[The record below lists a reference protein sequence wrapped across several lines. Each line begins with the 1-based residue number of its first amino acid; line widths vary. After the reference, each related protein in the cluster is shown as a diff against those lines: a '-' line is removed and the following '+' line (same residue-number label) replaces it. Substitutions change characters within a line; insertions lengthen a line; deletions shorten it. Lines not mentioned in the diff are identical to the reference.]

1 MITTFNFLLWTR
13 ARSDERG
20 QITLYVLIF
29 SAVSIIVLSGF
40 VLWAD
45 ANMRAVFRD
54 SDKAQAFMT
63 AEAGIEYYRWH
74 LAHAQSDYKDGTGG
88 PGPYVHEFKD
98 KDGIVIGAFSLDIT
112 APQVGSTVVTINS
125 TGTVTVNSTIS
136 KIIEAKMA
144 IPSFAKYAIAVNDYV
159 RFGEG
164 TEIFGPI
171 HSNGG
176 VRMDGLAHNLVT
188 SSVLEV
194 NDPDHSGS
202 DEIGVHTHVVP
213 IDPSPPAPAPSRPD
227 VFMVG
232 REYPVAPVDFAGITQ
247 DLANIKTDAQS
258 GGFYRGSSNDDGYH
272 IVLKTNDTFDFYKV
286 TKVLNP
292 PNGCISVLGQQ
303 DWGTW
308 TIQNETLLGN
318 YAFPANGLI
327 FIEDS
332 VWVEGQINTARLTI
346 AAAIFPEN
354 SSKYA
359 HITVNKDL
367 LYTNYDGQDIIS
379 LIAQGNF
386 NAGLQSEDDLRV
398 DAALI
403 AQNGR
408 VGRYYYRAPSGNQ
421 NRCGPYHTRQK
432 ITLYGMISS
441 RERYGFAY
449 SDDTGYVIRLIIYD
463 ANLLYGPPP
472 SFPLT
477 ADFYTP
483 IFWNEKQ

>member
-1 MITTFNFLLWTR
+1 MKNVFPNQ
-13 ARSDERG
+13 SG
-20 QITLYVLIF
+20 QMTLYVLVF

-40 VLWAD
+40 VIWAD

-54 SDKAQAFMT
+54 TDKAQAFMI

-74 LAHAQSDYKDGTGG
+74 LAHAQNDFQDGTGSE
-88 PGPYVHEFKD
+88 GPYVHELKD
-98 KDGIVIGAFSLDIT
+98 KDGIVIGSFSLDIT
-112 APQVGSTVVTINS
+112 APPVGSTVVTINS
-125 TGTVTVNSTIS
+125 TGTVTADSTVS

-144 IPSFAKYAIAVNDYV
+144 IPSFAKYAVVLNSFV

-176 VRMDGLAHNLVT
+176 VRMDGLAHNLVS
-188 SSVLEV
+188 SSVEKA

-202 DEIGVHTHVVP
+202 DEIGVHTHVAP
-213 IDPSPPAPAPSRPD
+213 IDPSPPAPAPLRPD

-232 REYPVAPVDFAGITQ
+232 RHYPVAPIDFGGISH
-247 DLANIKTDAQS
+247 DLATIKTDAQS
-258 GGFYRGSSNDDGYH
+258 DGFYRGPSNDDGYH
-272 IVLKTNDTFDFYKV
+272 IILKTNDTFDLYRV
-286 TKVLNP
+286 TKILNP
-292 PNGCISVLGQQ
+292 PNGCVSVLGQQ
-303 DWGTW
+303 DWDTW
-308 TIQNETLLGN
+308 TIENQTLLGN
-318 YAFPANGLI
+318 YPFPENGLV
-327 FIEDS
+327 FIEDD
-332 VWVEGQINTARLTI
+332 VWVEGTIDTARLTI
-346 AAAIFPEN
+346 AAAKFPEN
-354 SSKYA
+354 SSNYA
-359 HITVNKDL
+359 HITTNNDVR
-367 LYTNYDGQDIIS
+367 YTNYDGQDSLS

-386 NAGLQSEDDLRV
+386 NAGLASEDDLRV

-421 NRCGPYHTRQK
+421 LRCGPYHTRQK

-441 RERYGFAY
+441 RDRYGFAY
-449 SDDTGYVIRLIIYD
+449 SDDTGYVSRIIIYD

-483 IFWNEKQ
+483 IFWNEKK

>member
-1 MITTFNFLLWTR
+1 M
-13 ARSDERG
+13 
-20 QITLYVLIF
+20 TLYVLVF
-29 SAVSIIVLSGF
+29 SAVSVIVLSGF
-40 VLWAD
+40 VIWAD

-54 SDKAQAFMT
+54 TDKAQAFMI

-74 LAHAQSDYKDGTGG
+74 LAHAQNDFQDGTGSE
-88 PGPYVHEFKD
+88 GPYVHELKD
-98 KDGIVIGAFSLDIT
+98 KDGVVIGSFSLDIT
-112 APQVGSTVVTINS
+112 APPIGSTVVTINS
-125 TGTVTVNSTIS
+125 TGTVTADSTVS

-144 IPSFAKYAIAVNDYV
+144 IPSFAKYAVVLNSFV

-176 VRMDGLAHNLVT
+176 VRMDGLAHNLVS
-188 SSVLEV
+188 SSVEEA

-202 DEIGVHTHVVP
+202 DEIGVHTHVAP
-213 IDPSPPAPAPSRPD
+213 LDPSPPAPAPLRPD

-232 REYPVAPVDFAGITQ
+232 RQYPVAPIDFGGISQ
-247 DLANIKTDAQS
+247 DLATIKTGAQS
-258 GGFYRGSSNDDGYH
+258 DGFYRGPSNDAGYH
-272 IVLKTNDTFDFYKV
+272 IVLKTNDTFDLYRV
-286 TKVLNP
+286 TKTLNP
-292 PNGCISVLGQQ
+292 PNGCVSVLGQQ
-303 DWGTW
+303 DWDTW
-308 TIQNETLLGN
+308 TIENQTLLGT
-318 YAFPANGLI
+318 YAFPDNGLI
-327 FIEDS
+327 FIEDD
-332 VWVEGQINTARLTI
+332 VWVEGTIATAHLTI
-346 AAAIFPEN
+346 AAARFPEN
-354 SSKYA
+354 SSNYA
-359 HITVNKDL
+359 HITVNNDVR
-367 LYTNYDGQDIIS
+367 YTNYDGQDIIS

-421 NRCGPYHTRQK
+421 ERCGPYHTRQK

-441 RERYGFAY
+441 RDRYGFAY
-449 SDDTGYVIRLIIYD
+449 SDDTGYVSRIIIYD

-483 IFWNEKQ
+483 IFWNEKK